1 MFESLPN
8 FDSSNCLCLFR
19 VYYPASDT
27 PSWITKWHYILRF
40 ALTVGLVINATTCST
55 YLSSSEIIAPIIV
68 IAILGIYIIVAFPN
82 VRGCIVL
89 IIIKII
95 DDIIVASNT
104 GSAIYIIINI
114 IIDIVLIIFV
124 RFSFNIPLF
133 GCLSNN

>member
-8 FDSSNCLCLFR
+8 CDSLNCLCLFK

-40 ALTVGLVINATTCST
+40 ALAVGLVINAATCST
-55 YLSSSEIIAPIIV
+55 YLSGSGIIASIIV
-68 IAILGIYIIVAFPN
+68 IAILGIYIIAVFPN
-82 VRGCIVL
+82 VRGCIVI

-95 DDIIVASNT
+95 DDIIVASDT
-104 GSAIYIIINI
+104 GSVIYIIINI

-133 GCLSNN
+133 GCFSKN